1 MSLTDAHLPKFLGC
15 QVVGRLGTMGL
26 QGLGDNSHHVF
37 VGSNTMQL
45 AAFALVWARGGEPL
59 YFLIASALCGIAL
72 GTTWTVWPVSTCGR
86 RAGRGGGLTK
96 KKLCVSLHFPG
107 GADALQINFGIFFL
121 TIAFWCPVLSVCAD
135 LILTATAPGIDGCE
149 IVNGDDF
156 RGPSCYSSVFLCY
169 TMLALLALLASVAA
183 AALIHRK
190 IRAERKRNAAAA
202 KR

>member
-1 MSLTDAHLPKFLGC
+1 MSFTFTDAHLPKFLGC

-26 QGLGDNSHHVF
+26 QGLGDNSHHLF
-37 VGSNTMQL
+37 VVGNAMQL
-45 AAFALVWARGGEPL
+45 AAFALLWARGGEPL
-59 YFLIASALCGIAL
+59 YFLIAATLCGIAL
-72 GTTWTVWPVSTCGR
+72 GTSWTIWP
-86 RAGRGGGLTK
+86 
-96 KKLCVSLHFPG
+96 LCVSLHFPG
-107 GADALQINFGIFFL
+107 GAGALQINFGIFFL

-135 LILTATAPGIDGCE
+135 LILTATAPDIDGCE

-190 IRAERKRNAAAA
+190 IRAERKRNAPAA